1 MNNFVQKQTERV
13 AAVAQNIETRAR
25 KISTID
31 LLFQTFKA
39 YSDDNCSM
47 IAAALSYY
55 GLLSIFPL
63 MLFLIAVSSTFIP
76 PDRVTR
82 AVVGF
87 FASNIPVSARTLE
100 IAMTQVI
107 QARGVVTIVSAASF
121 LWSAMGVFDMLQ
133 RGINRA
139 FRVQHPRPRWRQTL
153 VSIMMVAGVSLLFIL
168 SFALTTWLRVAFHFR
183 WMPRAAPVVDVI
195 TDVAGF
201 SISVAVFGLLYQ
213 YIPFDEN
220 VKWRDILLGAVIAAA
235 LWEIAKMAFA
245 WYITSY
251 AVLNLIYG
259 PLGAVIALML
269 WGYVTA
275 AILLFGAELT
285 AIKAGAHQRTRRG
298 DEWWAIAAR

>member
-1 MNNFVQKQTERV
+1 MNNFVQQQSERV
-13 AAVAQNIETRAR
+13 AAVAQAVETRAR
-25 KISTID
+25 KISVFN
-31 LLFQTFKA
+31 LLFDALKA
-39 YSDDNCSM
+39 YNDDSCSTS
-47 IAAALSYY
+47 AAALSYY

-63 MLFLIAVSSTFIP
+63 MLFLIAIASTFIP
-76 PDRVTR
+76 SERVTR

-87 FASNIPVSARTLE
+87 FASNIPVSAPTLQLA
-100 IAMTQVI
+100 INQVI

-139 FRVQHPRPRWRQTL
+139 FRVPHPRPRWRQTL
-153 VSIMMVAGVSLLFIL
+153 VSMAMVAGVSLLFIL

-183 WMPRAAPVVDVI
+183 LMMRASPAVDVLA
-195 TDVAGF
+195 DLAGF
-201 SISVAVFGLLYQ
+201 AISVVIFGVLYR

-220 VKWRDILLGAVIAAA
+220 IKWRDVFWGAVVAAA

-259 PLGAVIALML
+259 PLGAVIAIML

-275 AILLFGAELT
+275 AILLLGAELA

-298 DEWWAIAAR
+298 DEWWSLTAR